1 MEISLPSSPIVM
13 KGKRLLFDESPR
25 PLIVEK
31 SFDALIFSKLDI
43 DPNQDFS
50 FEEPSHEEKRVKKEK
65 KRVKKDKAEKKKKR
79 KEKPAQRDT
88 GGARKRSAPPGF
100 RPYEKKGSNYRV
112 QCKECNVVMD
122 KRIASKHT
130 HSEESS

>member
-65 KRVKKDKAEKKKKR
+65 KEKKRVKKDKAEKRKKGKKSQRSEILVVLERDQLLLALDHTKR
-79 KEKPAQRDT
+79 KVVITEFS
-88 GGARKRSAPPGF
+88 AR
-100 RPYEKKGSNYRV
+100 
-112 QCKECNVVMD
+112 NVM
-122 KRIASKHT
+122 
-130 HSEESS
+130 